1 MCRPRRGLPET
12 DIATA
17 RGKGKAAGIAA
28 KGTAAVETTAAVFA
42 AKVGA
47 ARARQGRCK
56 QAVILSI
63 PA

>member
-1 MCRPRRGLPET
+1 MCRRRRGLPGT

-17 RGKGKAAGIAA
+17 RGNGKAASIAA
-28 KGTAAVETTAAVFA
+28 KATTAVETTAAIFA